1 MTSLLILIIM
11 LLIAIIVWLIGI
23 TILYAQIVRNF
34 KKLATT
40 DENAMRALFNS
51 HTGMLQLVRETLD
64 AMDAVNVLVQE
75 YRQAIDAEL
84 EKNSRNTRFAL
95 DTIQQARRIYNQ
107 VQQITASQ
115 EEPVPEAD
123 QQDPE
128 EADWNE
134 Q

>member
-1 MTSLLILIIM
+1 MTGLLILIIV

-64 AMDAVNVLVQE
+64 AMDAVNILVQE
-75 YRQAIDAEL
+75 YRILCRRSGSHGQASGHHSEDSFHG
-84 EKNSRNTRFAL
+84 NSGRF
-95 DTIQQARRIYNQ
+95 TPT
-107 VQQITASQ
+107 VQLTCQSRLLMYKCL
-115 EEPVPEAD
+115 
-123 QQDPE
+123 
-128 EADWNE
+128 
-134 Q
+134 

>member
-1 MTSLLILIIM
+1 MTGLLILIIV

-23 TILYAQIVRNF
+23 TVLYAQLVRNF

-51 HTGMLQLVRETLD
+51 HTGLLQLVRETLD
-64 AMDAVNVLVQE
+64 AMDAVNILVQE
-75 YRQAIDAEL
+75 YRKTIDAEL
-84 EKNSRNTRFAL
+84 EKNSRTTRVAL

-107 VQQITASQ
+107 VQQLTAQ
-115 EEPVPEAD
+115 QEDPAPEEEPQAA
-123 QQDPE
+123 E
-128 EADWNE
+128 ETNDE

>member
-1 MTSLLILIIM
+1 MTGLLILIIV

-23 TILYAQIVRNF
+23 TVLYAQLVRNF

-51 HTGMLQLVRETLD
+51 HTGLLQLVRETLD
-64 AMDAVNVLVQE
+64 AMDAVNILVQE
-75 YRQAIDAEL
+75 YRKTIDAEL

-107 VQQITASQ
+107 VQQLTAQ
-115 EEPVPEAD
+115 QEDPAPEEEPQAA
-123 QQDPE
+123 E
-128 EADWNE
+128 ETNDE

>member
-1 MTSLLILIIM
+1 M